1 MQMKILK
8 VLNIFKEQIDIFSC
22 NNINVL
28 CPLQQYHN

>member
-8 VLNIFKEQIDIFSC
+8 VLNIFVEQIEIFSC
-22 NNINVL
+22 NVNVL